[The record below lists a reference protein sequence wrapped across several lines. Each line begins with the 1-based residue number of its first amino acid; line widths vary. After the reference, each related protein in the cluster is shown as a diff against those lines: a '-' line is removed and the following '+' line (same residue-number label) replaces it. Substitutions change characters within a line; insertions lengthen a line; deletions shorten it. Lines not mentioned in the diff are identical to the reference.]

1 MVKLNVPSVAEV
13 AVSPVETKLLWLRDH
28 TNSVTASPAT
38 PLRSAVSLPLIV
50 SVWCL
55 ACATTLLFRCRNVA
69 SVFGPL
75 PAALAA
81 PADSRT
87 LTAARAATAA
97 AEASRAGSDTRMRSP
112 SVRAAARQAAGDH
125 LLQRHQPGC
134 LLLIRTVERLL
145 VASGPQ
151 EASVTGAFSSSATM
165 AGQSPPGS
173 S

>member
-28 TNSVTASPAT
+28 TNSVTLSPAT

-81 PADSRT
+81 PADSST
-87 LTAARAATAA
+87 LPAARAATAA
-97 AEASRAGSDTRMRSP
+97 AEPIRVSRDVRTKSP
-112 SVRAAARQAAGDH
+112 SVGAAARQAATDY
-125 LLQRHQPGC
+125 LLQRRHPIR
-134 LLLIRTVERLL
+134 LLLK
-145 VASGPQ
+145 
-151 EASVTGAFSSSATM
+151 SSR
-165 AGQSPPGS
+165 
-173 S
+173 